1 MNPADLPPKPL
12 PSGEMWH
19 SPSGPVSPAHPR
31 RSEIAPCQSRDGTLP
46 SAVPAPSFD
55 DLRASGDAQAARQEV
70 VASLRASIRRIERGN
85 TRSPFAMREWQHMAA
100 GPVAVTR
107 VPALRNGRGNDETGN
122 GWSQSHWTLGVPEI
136 DQWIGGLDEAGVH
149 EIKPKLPG
157 SGVPAAMG
165 MAAAFIFALRLA
177 ARRVSGEAGR
187 REGAAGHASQSGV
200 ILLCMPS
207 RDRLELGRL
216 YGPGLAGLGFDAR
229 QFLIVETAKA
239 ADTLW
244 AMEEGLR
251 SEVPAI
257 VIGCLDELPLT
268 PARRLS
274 LAADQHLTPCIA
286 VTGARTPG
294 AGATA
299 TRWRIGAAR
308 SGANPLD
315 PCSPGPASCVA
326 ALERC
331 RHRAGAGDREAFT
344 LDWCDETF
352 RFRLAAEVAD
362 RETAARAAGAGV

>member
-1 MNPADLPPKPL
+1 
-12 PSGEMWH
+12 
-19 SPSGPVSPAHPR
+19 
-31 RSEIAPCQSRDGTLP
+31 
-46 SAVPAPSFD
+46 
-55 DLRASGDAQAARQEV
+55 
-70 VASLRASIRRIERGN
+70 
-85 TRSPFAMREWQHMAA
+85 MAA
-100 GPVAVTR
+100 GPVATAR
-107 VPALRNGRGNDETGN
+107 APALRFGSGN
-122 GWSQSHWTLGVPEI
+122 GETADGWCQSHSSLAPWSLGVPEA
-136 DQWIGGLDEAGVH
+136 DQWIGSLDEAGVH
-149 EIKPKLPG
+149 EIKPALPG
-157 SGVPAAMG
+157 PGVPAAMG

-177 ARRVSGEAGR
+177 ARRVSGDAGR
-187 REGAAGHASQSGV
+187 REGAAGDGV
-200 ILLCMPS
+200 ILLCMPA

-216 YGPGLAGLGFDAR
+216 YGPGLARLGLEVR

-251 SEVPAI
+251 SQVPQI

-286 VTGARTPG
+286 VTGARTPA

-331 RHRAGAGDREAFT
+331 RHRAGAGEREALI

-362 RETAARAAGAGV
+362 RETAARKAGAGA